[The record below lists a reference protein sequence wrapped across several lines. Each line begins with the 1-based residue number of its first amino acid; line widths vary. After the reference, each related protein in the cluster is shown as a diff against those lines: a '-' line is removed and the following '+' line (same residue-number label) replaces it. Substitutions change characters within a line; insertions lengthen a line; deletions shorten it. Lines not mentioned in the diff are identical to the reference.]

1 MSATAE
7 RFVNTAERIPGV
19 RKAAILL
26 ISLGDTASAEI
37 IRQLTEADLQAV
49 SMEIARLESVPPE
62 QVELVLEEFRQLKM
76 AEESFARGG
85 AEYASRMLMNAF
97 GPGPAGRLINRISKL
112 TGGVEDKHVTTLRQA
127 DPQ

>member
-62 QVELVLEEFRQLKM
+62 QVEL
-76 AEESFARGG
+76 
-85 AEYASRMLMNAF
+85 NW
-97 GPGPAGRLINRISKL
+97 
-112 TGGVEDKHVTTLRQA
+112 LRKK
-127 DPQ
+127 